1 MIKGNRTGLRAVE
14 KEDLALL
21 RDWRNNEEFRRHFRE
36 VRELSLYHQE
46 RWIEGLMNRPNDYM
60 FIIVDLSSN
69 EAIGAAG
76 ILYINNVLRSG
87 DFSFYIGKEET
98 YVDSEGVALDA
109 ASTLIKYGFD
119 TLNLHK
125 IWMEL
130 YEYDQKKLDF
140 FTKEFQFQIDGKLRH
155 NCFDGGKYYDSY
167 MLSLLE
173 EEYRQP

>member
-1 MIKGNRTGLRAVE
+1 MIEGKRTGLRAVE
-14 KEDLALL
+14 REDLKLL
-21 RDWRNNEEFRRHFRE
+21 RDWRNNEQFRRHFRE
-36 VRELSLYHQE
+36 VRELSMFHQE
-46 RWIEGLMNRPNDYM
+46 RWIEALINRPNDYM
-60 FIIVDLSSN
+60 FIIVDLATN

-87 DFSFYIGKEET
+87 DFSFYIGKENV
-98 YVDSEGVALDA
+98 YIDQEGIALDA
-109 ASTLIKYGFD
+109 AQTLIRYGFD

-130 YEYDQKKLDF
+130 YEYDQKKMDF
-140 FTKEFQFQIDGKLRH
+140 FTKELDFKVDGKLRD

-173 EEYRQP
+173 DEYRKG